1 MSGIINREGDSC
13 GAEISERYLASFRL
27 ALRITSQDLDGE
39 IIDLIRAARED
50 LALAGIS
57 FVLAAAE
64 TDPLIKRAIVTYVK
78 AEFGLDN
85 EDAEQYR
92 VSYQRQKVALAMS
105 SAYTGLFKEE

>member
-1 MSGIINREGDSC
+1 MSGIIDREGDSC
-13 GAEISERYLASFRL
+13 GAEISEWYLASFRL

-57 FVLAAAE
+57 FVLAADE
-64 TDPLIKRAIVTYVK
+64 TDPLIKRAIITYVK

-92 VSYQRQKVALAMS
+92 SSYQRQKVALAMS
-105 SAYTGLFKEE
+105 SFYTGFREEA